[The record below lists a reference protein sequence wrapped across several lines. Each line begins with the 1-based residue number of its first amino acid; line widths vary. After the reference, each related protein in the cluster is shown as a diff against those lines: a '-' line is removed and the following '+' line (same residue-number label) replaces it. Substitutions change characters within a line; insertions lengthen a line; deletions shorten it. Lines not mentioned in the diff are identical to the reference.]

1 MCYTVP
7 DPEALAELARL
18 EGDAV
23 IKSEKESFRMPKSG
37 LNALH
42 SVKSNVTF
50 KKVGSSLN
58 LASKKTTEVLSSKGS
73 FMKLYKSKNSDPK
86 TPGSKSLSLKES
98 FSKLSKSKN
107 SDSKTPGSK
116 GSFSRLS
123 KSKNSDSK
131 TPGSKGTFS
140 RLSKS
145 KNSDSKVSDS
155 KGSVKSKKEGE
166 KSSNLELE
174 ESVSN
179 IKSK

>member
-131 TPGSKGTFS
+131 
-140 RLSKS
+140 
-145 KNSDSKVSDS
+145 VSDS